1 MIGLINFI
9 KELKKDRRIHS
20 FDESATKQAIILR
33 ILSHLDWNIYNI
45 DEVYPE
51 FGVENKKVDY
61 ALRDVNFNK
70 LNVFI
75 EVKKVGEDLEKH
87 QNQLLDYSFKQG
99 VKLAILTNGMTWWFY
114 LPLNEGSWEQ
124 RKFYTIEIQDQESE
138 QIINNFQRF
147 LQKKNVISG
156 KSVEYAE
163 KIHKSKQTKYLINKK
178 LPEAWNKLISEKD
191 ESLID
196 LLAET
201 TEKICGY
208 KPDHMT
214 VDKYLSSLKTIPY
227 DEIHKSKNYKSKTKT
242 KTKIT
247 PNKPNNGKKNFS
259 GKNIVYYTFNG
270 QKYDANTYI
279 SILNQ
284 LSEHMLKFHERNFNQ
299 VLSLKGTKRP
309 YFTKNKN
316 ELRIPKRIDNS
327 DIFMETNLS
336 ANHIVKIC
344 RDLISVFGY
353 SEESLEIKT
362 ED

>member
-9 KELKKDRRIHS
+9 NELKKDKRIHS

-33 ILSHLDWNIYNI
+33 VLSYLDWDIYNI

-51 FGVENKKVDY
+51 FSVENKKVDY

-70 LNVFI
+70 TNVFI

-99 VKLAILTNGMTWWFY
+99 VKLAILTNGITWWFY

-138 QIINNFQRF
+138 QIINNFKKF
-147 LQKKNVISG
+147 LDKKNVISG

-163 KIHKSKQTKYLINKK
+163 KIHRSKQTKYLINKK

-191 ESLID
+191 ENLID

-208 KPDHMT
+208 KPDYMT
-214 VDKYLSSLKTIPY
+214 VDKYLSSLRTIPY
-227 DEIHKSKNYKSKTKT
+227 TEIPKSKNPKSKTK
-242 KTKIT
+242 IT
-247 PNKPNNGKKNFS
+247 TPKPNNGKEDFS
-259 GKNIVYYTFNG
+259 YKNIVYYKFNG
-270 QKYDANTYI
+270 QK
-279 SILNQ
+279 
-284 LSEHMLKFHERNFNQ
+284 
-299 VLSLKGTKRP
+299 
-309 YFTKNKN
+309 
-316 ELRIPKRIDNS
+316 
-327 DIFMETNLS
+327 
-336 ANHIVKIC
+336 
-344 RDLISVFGY
+344 
-353 SEESLEIKT
+353 
-362 ED
+362 